1 MQPVFDQLTE
11 IGDELV
17 MQTSDGRFFKV
28 LRCDGE
34 DDDSRDD
41 PDENTAG
48 QKGVQKNSETDAGPG
63 ESKQQD
69 GDDFEYY
76 DEEEDGESEAEAT
89 GRDFPKVIDPNEDS
103 PGQTVAKQK

>member
-48 QKGVQKNSETDAGPG
+48 
-63 ESKQQD
+63 
-69 GDDFEYY
+69 
-76 DEEEDGESEAEAT
+76 
-89 GRDFPKVIDPNEDS
+89 
-103 PGQTVAKQK
+103 